1 MSIDA
6 RKLRFLLTPYVHLW
20 DSLVVYEET
29 QGVLY
34 SSDLVGQPEDGPPT
48 TGRDLSDRI
57 VQSLRQ
63 GGLMPS
69 MRHLHSALDKLEPL
83 LSGQSG
89 LKTVACHHGSVLTG
103 DLKPYFKALRE
114 YDVTAAALG

>member
-34 SSDLVGQPEDGPPT
+34 SSDLVAHPADGPP
-48 TGRDLSDRI
+48 RAI
-57 VQSLRQ
+57 
-63 GGLMPS
+63 GGVG
-69 MRHLHSALDKLEPL
+69 K
-83 LSGQSG
+83 
-89 LKTVACHHGSVLTG
+89 C
-103 DLKPYFKALRE
+103 PYA
-114 YDVTAAALG
+114 